1 MESAVETRMTKIWM
15 MKVILMIL
23 PMEKPVIMLF
33 LQVTDALTE
42 NMNQFVEGMGKL
54 I

>member
-1 MESAVETRMTKIWM
+1 MTKIRM

-33 LQVTDALTE
+33 LQVIDAQTE
-42 NMNQFVEGMGKL
+42 NMNPFVEGMEKL